1 MSCIKLQPFCRL
13 SKERLEDAKRDVAYC
28 NQLPDFNSLIGYN
41 NDNIVQKCPRKH
53 YLIKDSFH
61 ARVSISKMIPIF
73 FFLNPPYKVNSEA
86 AFSCISTTFLFH
98 LTPPPPCSRL
108 CCSETPPIPSRG
120 LTFPKSL
127 RNPWPDGQVHLSSD
141 W

>member
-73 FFLNPPYKVNSEA
+73 FFFKSTVQSQLGGCILLHQYHFP
-86 AFSCISTTFLFH
+86 FSPH
-98 LTPPPPCSRL
+98 PPPPCSRL